1 MASKTH
7 TVHAFDFLETPTV
20 ADHGVVA
27 VFGSERF
34 LKRMI
39 LERIADQLRDGDD
52 EFEPLTLSGET
63 ASLADM
69 LDELSTRSLFGGG
82 RPKLVIVDHAD
93 AFVTKYRSHLEDLA
107 DDPPGSGL
115 LVLVVDKWPSNTRLY
130 KRIDAKGMQVR
141 CDPPVKGKSKQPD
154 AARIARWLSDRAKTV
169 HQFSLPAAGASV
181 LIDLTSCE
189 FGRMDQ
195 ELQKL
200 ALYADDKGKVSQE
213 TVVKVVG
220 GWKAETMWEAIDAA
234 CGGDAATAL
243 VRLDHLLR
251 SGEHP
256 LALFGS
262 LSWSLR
268 RYASATEIVMRQ
280 ARGGNRPNLNAAIAE
295 AGFRPWG
302 GEQET
307 AAGHLQ
313 QLTRHRAGQL
323 HDWLLDADLALKG
336 THSHEDR
343 SRLVLETLF
352 VRMAKELSPAAAN

>member
-1 MASKTH
+1 MASKSN
-7 TVHAFDFLETPTV
+7 TVHAFDFLQSPAAIEN
-20 ADHGVVA
+20 GVVA
-27 VFGSERF
+27 LFGSERF

-39 LERIADQLRDGDD
+39 LDRLAEQLGGGDD

-69 LDELSTRSLFGGG
+69 MDELSTRSLFGGG

-93 AFVTKYRSHLEDLA
+93 AFVTKHRAHLEDLA
-107 DDPPGSGL
+107 DDPPSSGL
-115 LVLVVDKWPSNTRLY
+115 LVLVVDKWPANTRIY

-141 CDPPVKGKSKQPD
+141 CDPPSKGKSKQPD
-154 AARIARWLSDRAKTV
+154 NARIAKWLTERAKTI
-169 HQFSLPAAGASV
+169 HQFSLPSAGASV

-200 ALYADDKGKVSQE
+200 ALYADDKGKVDHE

-243 VRLDHLLR
+243 KRLDHLLR

-268 RYASATEIVMRQ
+268 RYASATEVVMRQ
-280 ARGGNRPNLNAAIAE
+280 MRGGQRPNLGAAIAE

-307 AAGHLQ
+307 AAGHLK
-313 QLTRHRAGQL
+313 QLTRHRAGRL
-323 HDWLLDADLALKG
+323 HDWLLEADLALKG

-352 VRMAKELSPAAAN
+352 VRMAKELNPTAAV